1 MSAMPW
7 VLGLAW
13 GLLVWSA
20 ATQAVVG
27 AVSAA
32 RARSLSRAAPGRNE
46 RKWPPAVRVPG
57 AARLVAAISTIRVA
71 RRSRVA
77 SDRVARELPVVVDL
91 LGVGCAAGLTPY
103 LAVEHAARWGPP
115 GLAASLAEVLRRH
128 RLGIPFE
135 KALTDVGRETGS
147 TARGMFEILAAAA
160 RSGEPAVD
168 PLERLA
174 GDARAD
180 IRRRSEARAR
190 SLSVRLLFPLVFLV
204 LPAFGLLVVVPT
216 LIRGFATLGA

>member
-1 MSAMPW
+1 MSIMPW

-20 ATQAVVG
+20 AKHVV
-27 AVSAA
+27 VSAVGDA
-32 RARSLSRAAPGRNE
+32 RARGLSGANTRRNE
-46 RKWPPAVRVPG
+46 HQRSLATRVPG
-57 AARLVAAISTIRVA
+57 AARIAASISKFSTA
-71 RRSRVA
+71 RRSRAA

-91 LGVGCAAGLTPY
+91 LGVGCASGLTPY
-103 LAVEHAARWGPP
+103 LAVEHAARWAPP
-115 GLAASLAEVLRRH
+115 VLAASLSEVLRHH
-128 RLGIPFE
+128 RLGVPFDE
-135 KALTDVGRETGS
+135 ALTGVGKETGS
-147 TARGMFEILAAAA
+147 NARGMFDVLAAAV

-174 GDARAD
+174 GEARAD
-180 IRRRSEARAR
+180 IRRRAEARAR

-216 LIRGFATLGA
+216 LIRGFATLGG